1 MKQSLS
7 KKLWLLLV
15 ALFTAAILVAC
26 GDDTDGENAD
36 SDGGEDASGGETTDI
51 IAWAW
56 DQNFNIAALN
66 LANEYY
72 ENEDFNMEIVENAQ
86 DDIVQKLNT
95 GLSSGT
101 MKGMPNIVL
110 IEDQRAQSFL
120 QSYPDAFYPIGDY
133 FNTEDFAEYKIAPTS
148 LDGKQYGLPF
158 DTGATG
164 FFYRTDYLEE
174 AGYTHD
180 DLVNITW
187 AQFVNIA
194 KDVKEKTG
202 HPMLALDP
210 NDLGILRVMMQTT
223 GTWYTTEDGK
233 INLVDNE
240 PLKLALQHYKEL
252 MSNDLVHLV
261 SDWSQYL
268 AAFNSGDVASVPAG
282 NWIAPSIE
290 AEASQSGLWKVAP
303 TPRLDME
310 GAANASNQ
318 GGSSWYVLNIDG
330 KEAAAEFLGKT
341 FGSNSEFYQELL
353 TEVGAIGTYKPASEG
368 DAYQYENE
376 YFGGQKVIYE
386 ISQWMEEIPQVDYGM
401 NTYGIEDILS
411 AEIQQYLDGK
421 SLEDMLADAQA
432 QAENQFK

>member
-1 MKQSLS
+1 MS
-7 KKLWLLLV
+7 KRITNKFWLLMI
-15 ALFTAAILVAC
+15 ALLTATVLAAC
-26 GDDTDGENAD
+26 SGGDDSSEGD
-36 SDGGEDASGGETTDI
+36 SEGGDDASGTSQLT
-51 IAWAW
+51 AWAW
-56 DQNFNIAALN
+56 DPNFNIAALE
-66 LANEYY
+66 LAK
-72 ENEDFNMEIVENAQ
+72 ENYDAEGFELEIIENAQ

-133 FNTEDFAEYKIAPTS
+133 FNTEDFASYKIAPTS

-174 AGYTHD
+174 AGYTQD
-180 DLVNITW
+180 DLTNITW
-187 AQFVNIA
+187 AKFVEIA
-194 KDVKEKTG
+194 KNVKEKTG

-223 GTWYTTEDGK
+223 GTWYTNEDGE
-233 INLVDNE
+233 INLLDNE
-240 PLKLALQHYKEL
+240 PLKLALTHYKEL
-252 MSNDLVHLV
+252 MSNDLVQLV

-282 NWIAPSIE
+282 NWIAASVE
-290 AEASQSGLWKVAP
+290 AEESQSGKWRVAP

-310 GAANASNQ
+310 GAKNASNQ

-341 FGSNSEFYQELL
+341 FGSNTDFYQSLVED
-353 TEVGAIGTYKPASEG
+353 VGALGTYTPASEG
-368 DAYQYENE
+368 DAYQFENE
-376 YFGGQKVIYE
+376 FFNNQQVVYDF
-386 ISQWMEEIPQVDYGM
+386 SQWMEEIPQVDYGM
-401 NTYGIEDILS
+401 NTYGIEDILA
-411 AEIQQYLDGK
+411 AEIQQYLNGK
-421 SLEDMLADAQA
+421 SLEDVLADAQA